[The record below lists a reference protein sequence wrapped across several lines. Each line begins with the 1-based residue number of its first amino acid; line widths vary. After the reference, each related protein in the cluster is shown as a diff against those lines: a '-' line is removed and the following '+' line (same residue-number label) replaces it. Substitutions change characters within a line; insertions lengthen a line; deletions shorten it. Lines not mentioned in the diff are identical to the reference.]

1 VIIRIF
7 QVTINSEYREDFER
21 DFRTIS
27 VDTVQNHKGLIS
39 CHIAGPT
46 QWNPDDY
53 IMVTYWEDE
62 ESLVAFAGENWNQA
76 VIPPEMER
84 YPRSFSVAHYKNNE
98 SDQQLP

>member
-1 VIIRIF
+1 MIIRIF
-7 QVTINSEYREDFER
+7 QVTIHSEYREDFER

-62 ESLVAFAGENWNQA
+62 DSLAAFAGENWNQA

-84 YPRSFSVAHYKNNE
+84 YPRYFSVAHYKNDE
-98 SDQQLP
+98 SNQQLP